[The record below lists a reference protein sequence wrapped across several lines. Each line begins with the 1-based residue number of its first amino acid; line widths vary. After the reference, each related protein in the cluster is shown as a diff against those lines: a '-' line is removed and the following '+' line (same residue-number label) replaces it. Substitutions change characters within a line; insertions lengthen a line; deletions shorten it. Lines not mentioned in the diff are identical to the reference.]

1 MDFKQLLLQA
11 KAGNEAAITEL
22 LTMYKPLL
30 HKYAYINGVFD
41 EDLYQELSIE
51 LVSSL
56 KNFDP

>member
-1 MDFKQLLLQA
+1 MDFEKMLMQA
-11 KAGNEAAITEL
+11 KAGDEAAIVEL

-30 HKYAYINGVFD
+30 HRYAYINSAFD

-56 KNFDP
+56 KNFKP